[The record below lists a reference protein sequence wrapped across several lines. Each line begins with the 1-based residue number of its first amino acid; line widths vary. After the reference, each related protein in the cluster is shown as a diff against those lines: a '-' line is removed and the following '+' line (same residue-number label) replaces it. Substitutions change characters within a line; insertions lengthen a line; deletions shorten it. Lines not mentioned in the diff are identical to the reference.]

1 MDTHEEASGGRSA
14 LVRVARF
21 TDPTEAQFALGA
33 VEAAGIDAVLQGEEA
48 NNLYPGMLTTELL
61 VSSADEAAARELLES
76 DGGEAATSEEME
88 GEQ

>member
-1 MDTHEEASGGRSA
+1 MNSHEEAAGDGSK
-14 LVRVARF
+14 LVSVARF

-61 VSSADEAAARELLES
+61 VSSADEAAARELLAS
-76 DGGEAATSEEME
+76 DGGAAAASEEIE